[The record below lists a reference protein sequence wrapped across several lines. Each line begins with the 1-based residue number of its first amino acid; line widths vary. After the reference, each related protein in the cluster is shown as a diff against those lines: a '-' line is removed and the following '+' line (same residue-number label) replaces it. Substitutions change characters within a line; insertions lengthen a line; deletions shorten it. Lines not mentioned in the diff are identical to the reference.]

1 MKSIKNVILLVVCF
15 LCLSGCN
22 QENESEVQNY
32 IKEKHG
38 IDVVVTDWS
47 SINENNF
54 GNTYHDVQEKNNKNL
69 KFRVKVQ
76 GLLYSSIVGDEYK
89 YGKKTYEEYKK
100 FQPTLEEMRKLGYV
114 ETEKENALQYLLDNE
129 NSEEGSPKDE
139 LLLTLKMSNE
149 IDFSQLDSVE
159 LDRLYALFQ
168 LIQKNNKKITELE
181 IKDQNGKS
189 LGGPF
194 KNVQNIITKEELLLT
209 MKSTMKDA
217 INVYWENWI
226 RTQTKVEERLH
237 EIQNDRFAIES
248 ITYSSSDVED
258 SRKYIVTDEDSRKY
272 IVTLVI
278 NTTNN
283 IFENNPPLIEDL
295 IKVTTILKEELYN
308 KNFNIYLTNKTGTIY
323 ENWLSSK
330 EIKEANNIEDLVKE
344 RDPAN

>member
-1 MKSIKNVILLVVCF
+1 MKSLKHVILLVLCF

-22 QENESEVQNY
+22 QENGAEVQEY

-47 SINENNF
+47 SINENNG
-54 GNTYHDVQEKNNKNL
+54 GNTYHTVQEKNNKNF

-76 GLLYSSIVGDEYK
+76 GLLYSYIVGDEYR
-89 YGKKTYEEYKK
+89 YGKKTYEAYQK
-100 FQPTLEEMRKLGYV
+100 FQPTLEEMKKLGYV
-114 ETEKENALQYLLDNE
+114 ENENENVLQYMLDNQ
-129 NSEEGSPKDE
+129 NPEEGSPTDE
-139 LLLTLKMSNE
+139 LLLTLQMSNE

-237 EIQNDRFAIES
+237 EMQNDRFAIKS
-248 ITYSSSDVED
+248 ITYSSSDV
-258 SRKYIVTDEDSRKY
+258 EDSRKY

-283 IFENNPPLIEDL
+283 IFENNPLLIEDL
-295 IKVTTILKEELYN
+295 IKVTTILKKELYN
-308 KNFNIYLTNKTGTIY
+308 KNFNIYLTNKTGTIN

-344 RDPAN
+344 RDPTN

>member
-1 MKSIKNVILLVVCF
+1 MKNVILLVVCF
-15 LCLSGCN
+15 LFLSGCN
-22 QENESEVQNY
+22 QVNEDEVQKY

-38 IDVVVTDWS
+38 IDVVVTHLS
-47 SINENNF
+47 PLNENNM
-54 GNTYHDVQEKNNKNL
+54 GHTYHTVQAKNNKNIQ
-69 KFRVKVQ
+69 FRVEVD
-76 GLLYSSIVGDEYK
+76 GFFNSSIKGDEYQF
-89 YGKKTYEEYKK
+89 GKKTYEEYKK
-100 FQPTLEEMRKLGYV
+100 FKPILEEIKKLGYV
-114 ETEKENALQYLLDNE
+114 ESENENVLQYMMDNRE
-129 NSEEGSPKDE
+129 PEEGKPTNE
-139 LLLTLKMSNE
+139 LLLTLQMSNNE
-149 IDFSQLDSVE
+149 IDFSQFESVE
-159 LDRLYALFQ
+159 LDRLYTLFQ

-181 IKDQNGKS
+181 IKDHNGKS

-194 KNVQNIITKEELLLT
+194 KNVQKMITKEELLLT
-209 MKSTMKDA
+209 MKSTMKDS

-237 EIQNDRFAIES
+237 EIQNDRFAIKN
-248 ITYSSSDVED
+248 ITYSSSD
-258 SRKYIVTDEDSRKY
+258 DEDSRKY

-344 RDPAN
+344 RNPAN

>member
-1 MKSIKNVILLVVCF
+1 MKSLKHVILLVLCF

-22 QENESEVQNY
+22 QENGAEVQEY

-47 SINENNF
+47 SINENNG
-54 GNTYHDVQEKNNKNL
+54 GNTYHTVQEKNNKNF

-76 GLLYSSIVGDEYK
+76 GLLYSYIVGDEYR
-89 YGKKTYEEYKK
+89 YGKKTYEAYQK
-100 FQPTLEEMRKLGYV
+100 FQPTLEEMKKLGYV
-114 ETEKENALQYLLDNE
+114 ENENENENENVLQYMLDNQ
-129 NSEEGSPKDE
+129 NPEEGSPTDE
-139 LLLTLKMSNE
+139 LLLTLQMSNE

-237 EIQNDRFAIES
+237 EMQNDRFAIKS
-248 ITYSSSDVED
+248 ITYSSSDV
-258 SRKYIVTDEDSRKY
+258 EDSRKY

-283 IFENNPPLIEDL
+283 IFENNPLLIEDL
-295 IKVTTILKEELYN
+295 IKVTTILKKELYN
-308 KNFNIYLTNKTGTIY
+308 KNFNIYLTNKTGTIN

-344 RDPAN
+344 RDPTN